1 MTAIY
6 RALIGPLIKQARR
19 MASGDDPGA
28 SAGIGLALGGGF
40 ARGFAHLGVLQVL
53 EEEQIPIGCIAGT
66 SVGSI
71 IGTAY
76 ASGVPLPRIAAVC
89 RGIRFRDFSRWRI
102 SRLGLASNDRIN
114 ELVRRCFPVRTF
126 EELLIPTAVVATDLG
141 TGEPVVFTR
150 GELAQAL
157 RASCA
162 FPGLFEPVQVDGRC
176 LADGG
181 LVAPVPTRVSA
192 QMGARCVVGVSVGFN
207 NWNGAAPKNFFQ
219 VVSRAVSA
227 AQKNGGASWEAAADI
242 LLEPEVQSIDWDE
255 FHRADEAIAAG
266 AAAARR
272 ALPRLRKLL
281 RLPADAQSEATQHP
295 GEAAGWSQ
303 GQALR

>member
-6 RALIGPLIKQARR
+6 HALIGPLIKQARR
-19 MASGDDPGA
+19 LAAGDGPRASG
-28 SAGIGLALGGGF
+28 GIGLALGGGF
-40 ARGFAHLGVLQVL
+40 ARGFAHVGVFQVL
-53 EEEQIPIGCIAGT
+53 EEEQIPIACIAGT

-71 IGTAY
+71 LGVAY

-102 SRLGLASNDRIN
+102 SRLGLASNDRIS
-114 ELVRRCFPVRTF
+114 ELVRRCFDARTF

-141 TGEPVVFTR
+141 TGEPVVITR
-150 GELAQAL
+150 GELTPAL

-181 LVAPVPTRVSA
+181 LAAPVPTRAAA
-192 QMGARCVVGVSVGFN
+192 QMGPQCVVGVSVGFN
-207 NWNGAAPKNFFQ
+207 NWNGEAPKNLFQ

-227 AQKNGGASWEAAADI
+227 AQKNGGVSWEAAADI
-242 LLEPEVQSIDWDE
+242 LLEPDVQTIDWDE

-272 ALPRLRKLL
+272 ALPRIRELL
-281 RLPADAQSEATQHP
+281 RMPASAQPEAIRPST
-295 GEAAGWSQ
+295 GATGWPE